1 MMQHIGITVILN
13 KEILHFCIQCGLP
26 ESFAKV
32 FSQATLMTLSPH
44 VSWDPLLW
52 LTQFTS
58 ANLLSLVNTSITVIR
73 QADDLCLKF
82 EQPSGLL

>member
-32 FSQATLMTLSPH
+32 SSQATLMTLSPH
-44 VSWDPLLW
+44 LSWDPLLW
-52 LTQFTS
+52 LRQFTP
-58 ANLLSLVNTSITVIR
+58 ANLLFLVNTSIIVIK
-73 QADDLCLKF
+73 QADDLSLKF
-82 EQPSGLL
+82 E